1 MAISNLHFQAN
12 RKQGT
17 LSEVI
22 EIARKAIVEGIEKY
36 QLNSLPLLGAISS
49 IATKVVEDCVRQIFL
64 SHTKFFINDYDILN
78 DEIKIRLKE
87 RISFEIRNNWL
98 HVKARSYGV
107 YSPSKIYQSK
117 RTSAFGDTCIIFE
130 TDGTIDFN
138 KDSFYELAEAIFN
151 AASGKISEKISGFFN
166 SSGKK
171 RMLPDDQIRSEI
183 RRNCILNDKLLA
195 ETFFITAISDHTS
208 YIHGKEIVNIII
220 NKLSGIKGL
229 GAYETMA
236 DILLKMMPEDLSFSI
251 NSFNKESFN
260 YVDLSLVPYREK
272 YKRYHR
278 GELALFGQHL
288 CCFHLFNF
296 ANGPVFMV
304 GPHELVERAAFLEHN
319 KNKTSLIL
327 EDALSWVDIEGHH
340 RFTSIT
346 LDKSEPVRFL
356 PRPDLPIISFHQ
368 EINLE
373 FEPENELLEGVYV
386 KQLERVPMDGNVE
399 EASAGALSKIG
410 DIFRQMALSENIS
423 DEDKMKAFDKSVSL
437 VQDLFGTC
445 QEGKIS
451 ETDFRQKTQYS
462 NKEKDGETLDLSGI
476 PFWRDR
482 KQDGMPLTF
491 LEKHYGDWLTAF
503 RSDRD
508 RVFQDQVRAH
518 DLRLI
523 TGIHNQLREEDR
535 GRKLHDFV
543 KTRSAR
549 LDQELENA
557 TISDLM
563 RDKRLAANLY
573 TRGKR
578 AAEAAN
584 DIQTKQITLSH
595 P

>member
-1 MAISNLHFQAN
+1 MAISNLHFQTN

-17 LSEVI
+17 LSEVL
-22 EIARKAIVEGIEKY
+22 EIAKKAIVERIEKY
-36 QLNSLPLLGAISS
+36 QLNSLPSLGAISS
-49 IATKVVEDCVRQIFL
+49 IATEVVEDCVRQIFL

-98 HVKARSYGV
+98 HVKARSYSV
-107 YSPSKIYQSK
+107 YLPNKIYQSK
-117 RTSAFGDTCIIFE
+117 RTSSFGNTCIIFE
-130 TDGTIDFN
+130 TDEAIDFN
-138 KDSFYELAEAIFN
+138 KDSFCELAEAVFN
-151 AASGKISEKISGFFN
+151 AASGRINEKISGLFN
-166 SSGKK
+166 SREK
-171 RMLPDDQIRSEI
+171 RILPDDQIRSEI

-195 ETFFITAISDHTS
+195 ETLFITAISDHTS
-208 YIHGKEIVNIII
+208 YIPGKEIVNIII

-229 GAYETMA
+229 GAYEAMA

-251 NSFNKESFN
+251 NSFKKESFD
-260 YVDLSLVPYREK
+260 YVDLFRVVYGEIFPK
-272 YKRYHR
+272 YHR
-278 GELALFGQHL
+278 AELALFGQNVSCLHIID
-288 CCFHLFNF
+288 FI
-296 ANGPVFMV
+296 NGPVFMV
-304 GPHELVERAAFLEHN
+304 GPCELKEQYAFLEQN
-319 KNKTSLIL
+319 RSKTLSILKN
-327 EDALSWVDIEGHH
+327 ALLGVNMEGDD
-340 RFTSIT
+340 RFTSVT
-346 LDKSEPVRFL
+346 LDKSEPARFL
-356 PRPDLPIISFHQ
+356 PRPDDLPIISLPK

-386 KQLERVPMDGNVE
+386 KENEKLERVPMDGNVG
-399 EASAGALSKIG
+399 EASAGALNKIG
-410 DIFRQMALSENIS
+410 DIFRQIALSENMS

-437 VQDLFGTC
+437 VQDFFGAC

-451 ETDFRQKTQYS
+451 ETDFRHNAQYS
-462 NKEKDGETLDLSGI
+462 NKEKYGETLDLSGI
-476 PFWRDR
+476 PFWRGR

-557 TISDLM
+557 TISDLI

-584 DIQTKQITLSH
+584 DTQTTLSH
-595 P
+595 S